1 MIVRIISCGR
11 IFKFGFLKFYF
22 IILDNLMG
30 KEDKTIPKLYFDIH
44 DLSVKNVI
52 VYMGR
57 AEVKRSIKL
66 DKISGKTQILLKNIS
81 PVIEKQSICVEGK
94 TGAIIL
100 EVLYDENLVHTTS
113 TKNVSFKG
121 F

>member
-1 MIVRIISCGR
+1 MLIE
-11 IFKFGFLKFYF
+11 
-22 IILDNLMG
+22 
-30 KEDKTIPKLYFDIH
+30 KENKTIPKLYIDIH

-66 DKISGKTQILLKNIS
+66 DMITGKTQIFLKSIS

-94 TGAIIL
+94 SGAIIL

-113 TKNVSFKG
+113 TKNVSLKG